1 MLTFKSA
8 VSYNR
13 KEYPHPLIALPT
25 VISFSCIYRLKRT
38 DDVDEC
44 LTNPC
49 ENIKTCK
56 NTAGGFEC
64 ECPAEMNGGNCE
76 G

>member
-1 MLTFKSA
+1 MPA
-8 VSYNR
+8 G
-13 KEYPHPLIALPT
+13 
-25 VISFSCIYRLKRT
+25 FSCIYRLKRT